1 MCAAGKICSRI
12 EIKLWERNALFLFG
26 KLKSCYTVL
35 RKMASERV
43 NPCPIGKT
51 KKSRNSC
58 NIDDSKVKASVG
70 NEQISDSKSKSDRGS
85 CVRSKS
91 AGHWTRGSRDSSE
104 GKLFSWGKVPGYRRS
119 LGKILTVL

>member
-1 MCAAGKICSRI
+1 
-12 EIKLWERNALFLFG
+12 
-26 KLKSCYTVL
+26 
-35 RKMASERV
+35 MASERV

-91 AGHWTRGSRDSSE
+91 ARHGTRRSRDSSE
-104 GKLFSWGKVPGYRRS
+104 GKIFSWGKIPRYRRFWEHS
-119 LGKILTVL
+119 GSFMIIRWPLANLLINYIILRCHKTVYISSTFMNS